1 MKPLEVRSVGVNII
15 NGAIDL
21 DVHQTGGADKN
32 RTLHM
37 TYGDWSQPSSGGAS
51 VKRSQVDADID
62 VSISNER
69 NAGNGAVTF
78 TVTAKYYN
86 FHRTL
91 INSQPVI
98 LDYTIHI
105 YASQERSDE
114 RFTQTGQMQSS
125 ATYSDVSFSYD
136 VTVPA
141 LSTVNVGMGRYWNDI
156 ENTTIDDEFNG
167 GLTIYN
173 PNPPDYRP
181 WAVKYG
187 NDWQSC
193 NRNGG
198 MMSVRKNGQWVE
210 CRTQDGGVGE
220 GNPPSIREGGR
231 WKNARKVGING

>member
-1 MKPLEVRSVGVNII
+1 MKPLEVQSVGVNII

-21 DVHQTGGADKN
+21 NVHQTGGADKN

-78 TVTAKYYN
+78 TVTTKYYN

-105 YASQERSDE
+105 YASQERADE
-114 RFTQTGQMQSS
+114 RFTQSGQMQSS